1 MALKATICKADLQI
15 SDMDR
20 NYYQSH
26 SLTIAQHPSE
36 TKERLM
42 YRLIAFALNAS
53 DALSFTK
60 GISTDD
66 EPDIWQ
72 KNLSGEI
79 ELWIDLGQ
87 PDEKRLRKACGRS
100 KKVRVYTYK
109 KRSAD
114 VWWQQMQEKISRF
127 NNLDIA
133 HLETAD
139 TEVLESMAERNMSL
153 QCTIQ
158 EGMIWLSDENQS
170 IEIEIRHYLVPDSV

>member
-1 MALKATICKADLQI
+1 MALKATICKAELQI
-15 SDMDR
+15 TDLDR

-36 TKERLM
+36 NDERLM
-42 YRLIAFALNAS
+42 YRIVAFALNAS
-53 DALSFTK
+53 DSISFTK

-72 KNLSGEI
+72 KNLSDEI

-100 KKVRVYTYK
+100 QHVIVYTYK
-109 KRSAD
+109 QRSAD
-114 VWWQQMQEKISRF
+114 IWWQQMQDKVSRF
-127 NNLDIA
+127 NNLEIA
-133 HLETAD
+133 HLKAANSGL
-139 TEVLESMAERNMSL
+139 LESMVGRNMSL

-170 IEIEIRHYLVPDSV
+170 TEIEVIRYSASAD